1 MQATRSLVRKSINVP
16 SHPSLASHRGFAQ
29 LLSTTDTMITRP
41 ESPPPTLIRA
51 SRKRKVLPA
60 SWMRAGTSKGLFIQR
75 KHLPSSQ
82 EAWSPWILA
91 AMGSKCADPRQLD
104 GMGGATSTT
113 SKVAIVAP
121 SQKPGIDVEYTFA
134 QVAVGKHKID
144 YSGNC
149 GNIASGVGPF
159 ALEEGLVQARPGDSY
174 VCFGFVCS
182 YSPFTDN
189 KQVTVRILNTNTG
202 RVLEETVAV
211 DEDGYLLEQGDYRL
225 AGVADP
231 GVEIKVAFVE
241 PAGSMTGTLLPTGNS
256 EDTVTINNPTAL
268 SEPFS
273 VQATL
278 IDAANPFV
286 VVDAE
291 SLPSASMLQGSDEW
305 LETIEDIRRQGAI
318 MMGLAS
324 SVEQA
329 ALTRG
334 TPKIMMVSSPSLSGN
349 METLGSPSADISVLS
364 MSMGKIHPSVQLTGA
379 VCLASACCVP
389 GTVAHRY
396 SIATKNI
403 LHELGLD
410 DVSSASSSPSSV
422 SPSSSRQQ
430 SPLPDDKLVAPKIMI
445 AHRSGQIPVEVRLSG
460 ERDVERCIVSRTA
473 RKLFEGNVLFYT

>member
-1 MQATRSLVRKSINVP
+1 
-16 SHPSLASHRGFAQ
+16 
-29 LLSTTDTMITRP
+29 
-41 ESPPPTLIRA
+41 
-51 SRKRKVLPA
+51 
-60 SWMRAGTSKGLFIQR
+60 
-75 KHLPSSQ
+75 
-82 EAWSPWILA
+82 
-91 AMGSKCADPRQLD
+91 MGSKCADPRQLD

-134 QVAVGKHKID
+134 QIAVGKHKVD

-159 ALEEGLVQARPGDSY
+159 ALEEGLVQAQPGDSY
-174 VCFGFVCS
+174 VCSSSMSSCWTC
-182 YSPFTDN
+182 TDK

-241 PAGSMTGTLLPTGNS
+241 PAGSMTGTLLPTGNT
-256 EDTVTINNPTAL
+256 EDTINITNPTLL

-273 VQATL
+273 VQASL
-278 IDAANPFV
+278 VDAANPFII
-286 VVDAE
+286 VDAG
-291 SLPSASMLQGSDEW
+291 SLPSASMIQGSDEW
-305 LETIEDIRRQGAI
+305 LDTIEDIRRQGAVI
-318 MMGLAS
+318 MGLAS

-349 METLGSPSADISVLS
+349 RETLGSHNADISVLS

-379 VCLASACCVP
+379 VCLASACCIR

-396 SIATKNI
+396 SNSTKTI
-403 LHELGLD
+403 LHNLGLD
-410 DVSSASSSPSSV
+410 DTSSSSSSPSSG
-422 SPSSSRQQ
+422 SPSSSREH
-430 SPLPDDKLVAPKIMI
+430 SPHPDEKLAMRKITI
-445 AHRSGQIPVEVRLSG
+445 AHRSGQIPVEVRLTG
-460 ERDVERCIVSRTA
+460 EKDVERCVVSRTA